1 MPAHDTPHD
10 RVPRI
15 SHGDLAV
22 WPVLL
27 MMLATRLRTAELDTR
42 ALTRQV
48 QELTQV
54 RDDLL
59 DAADIHA
66 LCAHE
71 ERLIGRARFYDRAP
85 RATRG

>member
-1 MPAHDTPHD
+1 MPAHDTPHF
-10 RVPRI
+10 RAPRI
-15 SHGDLAV
+15 SRNDLAV
-22 WPVLL
+22 WPVLISVL
-27 MMLATRLRTAELDTR
+27 STRLRTAEFETR
-42 ALTRQV
+42 ALAQRV

-71 ERLIGRARFYDRAP
+71 ERLIGRARFYDRP
-85 RATRG
+85 PWATRR